1 MQFVSH
7 KEVSP
12 SSMKWSSSGN
22 WPQSRTWV
30 LPGLEGW
37 GSEQVRACVSRAVS
51 GCLGQTS
58 AALVGK
64 PEDHQLHPWVS
75 LLQGLSWPLLMTQP
89 NPLGLSWPLLMS
101 QPNPLDL
108 LYNPQIP
115 PLFAK
120 DASINGSHVHLL
132 RGLGATLKPPGLKL
146 PGNHTHPSR
155 SETCVSLL
163 AFLQVGQTLV
173 QFTFPSSL
181 WHQADLLLLCHR
193 SP

>member
-22 WPQSRTWV
+22 WPQSRAWV

-64 PEDHQLHPWVS
+64 PEDHQLHPRVS
-75 LLQGLSWPLLMTQP
+75 LLQGLSLPLLMTQP
-89 NPLGLSWPLLMS
+89 NPL
-101 QPNPLDL
+101 DL
-108 LYNPQIP
+108 LYNLQIP
-115 PLFAK
+115 PLFSK

-155 SETCVSLL
+155 SETCGSLL
-163 AFLQVGQTLV
+163 AFLQVGQTLE